1 MPNPPALD
9 ALATAILAGEA
20 TAEGVADRLVRA
32 LGREWKWI
40 RPFAR
45 RYIDAYSSRVRPRR
59 IDVVR
64 FLEQD
69 KSSRRAW
76 LKHSAKMRVQHW
88 LTEPQRMQPVAAA
101 AGWQLPAIESAGEL
115 APWLRLGPSDLEWF
129 ADLRGLGYHGPADS
143 PLSHYRY
150 RLVAKTSG
158 TVRLIEAPKL
168 RLKHF
173 QRAILSAIL
182 DQAPAHSA
190 AHGFC
195 HGRSIKT
202 FAAPH
207 AGQRVVLRMDLRDFF
222 PSISGAR
229 VQALFRTMGY
239 PESVADLLG
248 GICSNATPR
257 GVWRLAAEG
266 TKVDRETRDL
276 YARPH
281 LPQGAP
287 SSPALANLCFYRA
300 DCRLTGLAESAGAL
314 YTRYSDDLAF
324 SGGEEFE
331 RRVDRFSTHV
341 AAILREE
348 GFAMNHRKTRVM
360 RQGVRQ
366 RLAGLTVNQHVNVS
380 RAEFDRL
387 KAILTNCVRHGA
399 ESQNREGRPNF
410 REHLEGRVGFVA
422 MVNPEKGKH
431 LHAILDRIPW

>member
-1 MPNPPALD
+1 
-9 ALATAILAGEA
+9 LATAILAGEA
-20 TAEGVADRLVRA
+20 TVDGVVERLGRA

-45 RYIDAYSSRVRPRR
+45 RYVETYSNRIRPRHR
-59 IDVVR
+59 EVVR
-64 FLEQD
+64 FLSQD
-69 KSSRRAW
+69 KGFHRAW
-76 LKHSAKMRVQHW
+76 LKHPRKLSVEHW

-101 AGWQLPAIESAGEL
+101 ASWKVPTIESVGKL
-115 APWLRLGPSDLEWF
+115 AAWLRLDPGDLEWF
-129 ADLRGLGYHGPADS
+129 ADLRGLGYRRLTDS
-143 PLSHYRY
+143 PLSHYYY
-150 RLVAKTSG
+150 RPVAKTSG

-182 DQAPAHSA
+182 DRVPAHSA

-207 AGQRVVLRMDLRDFF
+207 AGQRVVLRMDLQDFF
-222 PSISGAR
+222 PSIPGVR
-229 VQALFRTMGY
+229 LQTLFRTMGY

-257 GVWRLAAEG
+257 GVWRLAG
-266 TKVDRETRDL
+266 DGMMVGREIRDL

-300 DCRLTGLAESAGAL
+300 DCRLTGLAEAAGAR
-314 YTRYSDDLAF
+314 YTRYADDLAF

-331 RRVDRFSTHV
+331 RRVDRFSIHV
-341 AAILREE
+341 ATIVREE
-348 GFAMNHRKTRVM
+348 GFTVSHRKTRVM

-366 RLAGLTVNQHVNVS
+366 RLAGLTVNRNVNVS

-399 ESQNREGRPNF
+399 ASQNREGRPNV

>member
-1 MPNPPALD
+1 MPFLD

-20 TAEGVADRLVRA
+20 TADGVAERLIRA

-45 RYIDAYSSRVRPRR
+45 RYIDVYANRIRPRHR
-59 IDVVR
+59 EVVR

-69 KSSRRAW
+69 KSFHRAW
-76 LKHSAKMRVQHW
+76 LKHPRKLSVEHW

-101 AGWQLPAIESAGEL
+101 ASWKVPTIESVGKL
-115 APWLRLGPSDLEWF
+115 AAWLRLDPGDLEWF
-129 ADLRGLGYHGPADS
+129 ADLRGLGYRRLTDS
-143 PLSHYRY
+143 PLSHYYY
-150 RLVAKTSG
+150 RPVAKTSG

-182 DQAPAHSA
+182 DRVPAHSA

-207 AGQRVVLRMDLRDFF
+207 AGQRVVLRMDLQDFF
-222 PSISGAR
+222 PSIPGVR
-229 VQALFRTMGY
+229 LQTLFRTMGY

-257 GVWRLAAEG
+257 GVWRLAG
-266 TKVDRETRDL
+266 DGMMVDREIRDL

-287 SSPALANLCFYRA
+287 TSPALANLCFYRA
-300 DCRLTGLAESAGAL
+300 DCRLSGLALAAGAR
-314 YTRYSDDLAF
+314 YTRYADDLAF
-324 SGGEEFE
+324 SGGEDFE
-331 RRVDRFSTHV
+331 RRMDRFSAHV
-341 AAILREE
+341 AAVLREE
-348 GFAMNHRKTRVM
+348 GFAVNHRKTRVM

-366 RLAGLTVNQHVNVS
+366 HLAGLTTNRHVNVS
-380 RAEFDRL
+380 RAEFDGL
-387 KAILTNCVRHGA
+387 KAILTNCARYGV
-399 ESQNREGRPNF
+399 ESQNREGRP
-410 REHLEGRVGFVA
+410 RLSHLDGRVSFVE
-422 MVNPEKGKH
+422 MVNPEKGKR
-431 LHAILDRIPW
+431 LRSIFDKVAV